1 MHSTRAG
8 HAHNLGVGP
17 RTRRPCQAA
26 DRTGHGV
33 SRRRHT
39 IERLTP
45 GGTDEALL
53 YRRFTGTAFLGA
65 VTAGARVDFAG
76 SGAFTAQRHV
86 EDLLTLTG
94 QPRPDHTGSC
104 PCHRRRKAVAASRN
118 VDTAAAAVTRFRRP
132 TVMPG

>member
-1 MHSTRAG
+1 MHSTQAG

-17 RTRRPCQAA
+17 RTRRPCHAA

-53 YRRFTGTAFLGA
+53 YWRFTGTAFLGA
-65 VTAGARVDFAG
+65 PAAGARVDFAGTDLFAAG

-94 QPRPDHTGSC
+94 QPRPDHTGS
-104 PCHRRRKAVAASRN
+104 
-118 VDTAAAAVTRFRRP
+118 
-132 TVMPG
+132 